1 MFEAETTNPNV
12 FQMSRIRHHQVR
24 MCPDGPLGIQSLQL
38 PSLGLQHV
46 RAARVHAAHH
56 RHSWEG
62 TVRRFLSVIC
72 SGVLVC

>member
-1 MFEAETTNPNV
+1 M
-12 FQMSRIRHHQVR
+12 R
-24 MCPDGPLGIQSLQL
+24 PDGPLGIQSLQL
-38 PSLGLQHV
+38 PSLGVQHV

-72 SGVLVC
+72 SGVLVRQSPSQGM